1 MHMPAAPTIVTTM
14 NDISADLAAAVRAAP
29 RPLRIVGSGSRDFYG
44 RIGEGEALD
53 VSGHRGIVAY
63 EPTELVITACAGTR
77 LSEIEAALATQ
88 QQMLGFEPPY
98 FGDGATLGGTIACG
112 ISGPRRPYSGSA
124 RDFVLGTRI
133 INGNGEILTF
143 GGQVMKNVA
152 GYDVS
157 RLMVGAL
164 GTLGVLLEVS
174 LKVVPRPEQE
184 ITLAQMIEPERALTA
199 IAQMNARPVP
209 LGGCCYGDGIL
220 YIRLA
225 GAAAAVA
232 AARAAIGGDVLT
244 NDAEFWRDLR
254 EQRLEFF
261 GDNTPLWR
269 LSLPPAAPA
278 PDLPGRWWLDWGG
291 AQRWLKTDAPAAS
304 IFDAARALGGHA
316 TLFRGG
322 DRRGAVFQ
330 PLSEPLAQLHRQLKH
345 AFDPR
350 GVLNRGRL
358 LAGV

>member
-1 MHMPAAPTIVTTM
+1 VTTTA
-14 NDISADLAAAVRAAP
+14 NDISAELAAAVRAAT
-29 RPLRIVGSGSRDFYG
+29 RPLRIVGSGSKDFYG
-44 RIGEGEALD
+44 RIGEGDVLN
-53 VSGHRGIVAY
+53 VSGHHGIVAY
-63 EPTELVITACAGTR
+63 EPTELVITARTGTP
-77 LSEIEAALATQ
+77 LAEIEAALATH

-98 FGDGATLGGTIACG
+98 FGHGATLGGTIACG
-112 ISGPRRPYSGSA
+112 LSGPRRPYSGSA
-124 RDFVLGTRI
+124 RDFVLGARI

-184 ITLAQMIEPERALTA
+184 ITLTQTIDPARALTA
-199 IAQMNARPVP
+199 IAEMNARPLP

-232 AARAAIGGDVLT
+232 AARAAIGGDMLI
-244 NDAEFWRDLR
+244 NDSGFWRDLR
-254 EQRLEFF
+254 EQCLNFF
-261 GDNTPLWR
+261 GDSTPLWR

-278 PDLPGRWWLDWGG
+278 PNLPGRWWLDWGG
-291 AQRWLKTDAPAAS
+291 AQRWLKTDAPAAL

-322 DRRGAVFQ
+322 DRRGTVFQ
-330 PLSEPLAQLHRQLKH
+330 PLSEPLARLHRQLKQ

-358 LAGV
+358 LADV

>member
-1 MHMPAAPTIVTTM
+1 MTATA
-14 NDISADLAAAVRAAP
+14 NDISTELAAAVRTAP
-29 RPLRIVGSGSRDFYG
+29 RPLRIVGSSSKDFYG
-44 RIGEGEALD
+44 RIGEGDALN

-63 EPTELVITACAGTR
+63 EPTELVITARAGTR
-77 LSEIEAALATQ
+77 LSEIEAALATH

-133 INGNGEILTF
+133 INGSGEILTF

-184 ITLAQMIEPERALTA
+184 ITLTQTIDAARALTT
-199 IAQMNARPVP
+199 IADVNARPLP

-225 GAAAAVA
+225 GVAAAVA
-232 AARAAIGGDVLT
+232 TARAAIGGDALT

-261 GDNTPLWR
+261 GNNTPLWR

-278 PDLPGRWWLDWGG
+278 PNLPGRWWLDWGG
-291 AQRWLKTDAPAAS
+291 AQRWLRTDAPTAS

-322 DRRGAVFQ
+322 DRRATVFQ
-330 PLSEPLAQLHRQLKH
+330 PLPEPLAQLHRRLKH

-358 LAGV
+358 LADV